1 MTSQKSQRGFT
12 LVEIICVV
20 VLLGLFGSIG
30 IALMRDT
37 ATTGRTNVL
46 DKNVIELNKLVMS
59 LRASGAVFS
68 SGTLAITS
76 GTQTTSA
83 AITLPPTATT
93 ASTQAFITAL
103 SSSNGI
109 RSLGIVA
116 SLNRTITAASYTYTL
131 DSDSVPIWTTAAGTN
146 LAP

>member
-1 MTSQKSQRGFT
+1 MTSQKKQRGFT

-59 LRASGAVFS
+59 LRASGAVFA
-68 SGTLAITS
+68 SGTLSITS
-76 GTQTTSA
+76 GAQTTSA
-83 AITLPPTATT
+83 SITLPSTATT
-93 ASTQAFITAL
+93 AATQAFITAL
-103 SSSNGI
+103 SSTNGI

-116 SLNRTITAASYTYTL
+116 SLNRPITAASYTYTL
-131 DSDSVPIWTTAAGTN
+131 DSDNVPIWTTAAGTN